1 MGRCRVLVTLR
12 GMTIFHAG
20 KLIQA
25 PNELPL
31 SAKTTFISKNIL
43 TYTMASP
50 SPVHIRTIK
59 VSQKGQVSI
68 PTDIRKKMKIKKGD
82 DLIMMVKDS
91 KIVLE
96 KSEDVGLLL
105 DGEFNDVKAI
115 TEEGLKKLWLNKHDD
130 AWNQYARLRKK

>member
-1 MGRCRVLVTLR
+1 
-12 GMTIFHAG
+12 
-20 KLIQA
+20 
-25 PNELPL
+25 
-31 SAKTTFISKNIL
+31 
-43 TYTMASP
+43 MASSST

-82 DLIMMVKDS
+82 DLVMMVKDS
-91 KIVLE
+91 KIILE

-105 DGEFNDVKAI
+105 DGEFKDVQAI

-130 AWNQYARLRKK
+130 AWNQYAGLSK

>member
-1 MGRCRVLVTLR
+1 
-12 GMTIFHAG
+12 
-20 KLIQA
+20 
-25 PNELPL
+25 
-31 SAKTTFISKNIL
+31 
-43 TYTMASP
+43 MASSTK
-50 SPVHIRTIK
+50 SPIHIRTIK

-82 DLIMMVKDS
+82 DLVMMVKDS

-105 DGEFNDVKAI
+105 DGEFKGVKAI

-130 AWNQYARLRKK
+130 AWNQYGELPK

>member
-1 MGRCRVLVTLR
+1 
-12 GMTIFHAG
+12 
-20 KLIQA
+20 
-25 PNELPL
+25 
-31 SAKTTFISKNIL
+31 
-43 TYTMASP
+43 MASST

-82 DLIMMVKDS
+82 DLVMMVKDS
-91 KIVLE
+91 KIILE

-105 DGEFNDVKAI
+105 DGEFKDVKAI

-130 AWNQYARLRKK
+130 VWNQYAELSK

>member
-1 MGRCRVLVTLR
+1 
-12 GMTIFHAG
+12 MT
-20 KLIQA
+20 
-25 PNELPL
+25 
-31 SAKTTFISKNIL
+31 
-43 TYTMASP
+43 SP

-68 PTDIRKKMKIKKGD
+68 PTDIRKKMRIKKGD

-105 DGEFNDVKAI
+105 DGEFRDIKAI
-115 TEEGLKKLWLNKHDD
+115 TEEGLKAIWVNKHDD
-130 AWNQYARLRKK
+130 AWNQHARLRKK

>member
-1 MGRCRVLVTLR
+1 
-12 GMTIFHAG
+12 MT
-20 KLIQA
+20 
-25 PNELPL
+25 
-31 SAKTTFISKNIL
+31 SA
-43 TYTMASP
+43 A

-82 DLIMMVKDS
+82 DLVMMVKDS

-105 DGEFNDVKAI
+105 GGEFKDVKAI
-115 TEEGLKKLWLNKHDD
+115 TEEGLKKLWLNRHDD
-130 AWNQYARLRKK
+130 AWNKYSRSPK

>member
-1 MGRCRVLVTLR
+1 MG
-12 GMTIFHAG
+12 
-20 KLIQA
+20 
-25 PNELPL
+25 
-31 SAKTTFISKNIL
+31 
-43 TYTMASP
+43 SP
-50 SPVHIRTIK
+50 SPIHIRTIK

-105 DGEFNDVKAI
+105 DREFNDVKAI
-115 TEEGLKKLWLNKHDD
+115 TEEGLKEMWLNKHDD
-130 AWNQYARLRKK
+130 AWDQYARLRKK